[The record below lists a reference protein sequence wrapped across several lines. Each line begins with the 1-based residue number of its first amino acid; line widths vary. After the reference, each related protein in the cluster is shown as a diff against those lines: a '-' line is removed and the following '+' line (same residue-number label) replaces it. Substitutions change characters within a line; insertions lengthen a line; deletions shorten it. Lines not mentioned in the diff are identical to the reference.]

1 MLKGLFVAHFGL
13 VVVSHLWK
21 SLQDF
26 GDIFYPGNT
35 LYIDGKFKCA
45 QNIHSMQKYMKYSK

>member
-1 MLKGLFVAHFGL
+1 MLKHLVAHFGL
-13 VVVSHLWK
+13 LVVSHLWK

-35 LYIDGKFKCA
+35 LCIDEKFKCA
-45 QNIHSMQKYMKYSK
+45 RNIHNMQKYMKYSS